1 MARMK
6 MKNEFH
12 VEKYIYVGCKKFL
25 ITIDFN
31 APALRAEGAFDYSDA
46 FYEANVYRSFWDFF
60 RGKKFLYNVGCVNAP
75 VITDEVMTRIQ
86 GEIHDYILRR
96 MKYYDGIKQ
105 MTEQLEESGWDCT
118 LL

>member
-1 MARMK
+1 MAHMK
-6 MKNEFH
+6 MKNELH

-25 ITIDFN
+25 ITIDFGEPVIC
-31 APALRAEGAFDYSDA
+31 AGGAFDYSDA
-46 FYEANVYRSFWDFF
+46 LYKADIYRNFWDFF
-60 RGKKFLYNVGCVNAP
+60 RGKKFLCNVNSVNAP